1 MRLVLNVVLS
11 LALASPAIAG
21 EKAAEET
28 TYKRAVDTVA
38 EDPAGADAG
47 EGDVD
52 DPTLWSD
59 TYFNPKT
66 VPDEVQILAYRPLD
80 CEMPEAVA
88 AFGAKVHK
96 FDVNSYFYLV
106 PCRTGDL
113 NIEHYLAQVSP
124 RHESYAELHDFEYPI
139 SFNQDNFTLIV
150 NPEYWADDGGLT
162 STSYHSPNADCG
174 VYQVHRYRPK
184 RDYFELIEYR
194 EKDSCDGVKT
204 PPTDY
209 PLVWTI
215 EEMGQ

>member
-1 MRLVLNVVLS
+1 MRLVLNFALF
-11 LALASPAIAG
+11 LAFASTAIAG

-28 TYKRAVDTVA
+28 TYKRATDTIVD
-38 EDPAGADAG
+38 DLAGAGAG

-52 DPTLWSD
+52 DKTLWSN
-59 TYFNPKT
+59 TYFNPKAMH
-66 VPDEVQILAYRPLD
+66 DEVQMLAYRPLD

-113 NIEHYLAQVSP
+113 NIEHYVAQISP
-124 RHESYAELHDFEYPI
+124 RHEGNAELHEFEYPI
-139 SFNQDNFTLIV
+139 GFNRDNFTLIV
-150 NPEYWADDGGLT
+150 NPEYWADSDWLM
-162 STSYHSPNADCG
+162 STSYHSSGADCG

-194 EKDSCDGVKT
+194 EKANCDSVQT
-204 PPTDY
+204 PPAEY